1 MAKWELEA
9 KRVTFLPM
17 KENSIHSIALR
28 HSLKLRGISN
38 LVINNFD
45 VVIQYYETQ
54 ELGFAE
60 GLNTGKEEFRR
71 NSQFKTTF

>member
-9 KRVTFLPM
+9 KRVTFLPT
-17 KENSIHSIALR
+17 KEKSIHSIALR
-28 HSLKLRGISN
+28 HSLKLRAISN